1 MELSAMQPVLLKPDI
16 YWVGAVDYNLR
27 NFHHYSRSPQ
37 GSSYNAYLVRDEKT
51 VLFDTVNARS
61 YDALAEHIAAL
72 VEPQK
77 IDYIVCN
84 HLEQDHSGALPRIVE
99 LCHPE
104 KIFVSTLGQK
114 SITGIFQTEGW
125 PIEVV
130 KDGDRLNIGRRNITF
145 LETRMLHWPDSMV
158 SYLEEDKVLISNDIF
173 GQNVATSRRFV
184 DEYDRS
190 LLLRAMKDYYYNIV
204 LPYSPMTLKALDR
217 IASLGLTFD
226 VIAPDHGLIFRTPE
240 DIDFVL
246 QSYREFA
253 EQKPKL
259 QAVIAYDTMWSA
271 TERMACAVADGLSD
285 EGVPCVLIDMQNNH
299 CSAVM
304 NALADS
310 GALILGSSTRNN
322 MPMVNMVALMAHIKG
337 LKPQNLVGAS
347 FGAYGWSGEA
357 PKMMAEEL
365 KAMKVDVVG
374 EPLKVAFAPKADDL
388 AQARALGTEVGRALK
403 QKIKSFQ

>member
-1 MELSAMQPVLLKPDI
+1 MQPVLLKPDI

-51 VLFDTVNARS
+51 VLFDTVSAHAC
-61 YDALAEHIAAL
+61 DILVEHISAL

-99 LCHPE
+99 LCRPE
-104 KIFVSTLGQK
+104 KIFVSSLGQK
-114 SITGIFQTEGW
+114 SISGIFQTEGW

-271 TERMACAVADGLSD
+271 TERMARAVADGLSD

-365 KAMKVDVVG
+365 RAMKVDVVG
-374 EPLKVAFAPKADDL
+374 EPLKVAFAPKAGDL
-388 AQARALGTEVGRALK
+388 ALARALGVEVGRALK
-403 QKIKSFQ
+403 EKIAKFQ

>member
-1 MELSAMQPVLLKPDI
+1 MQPVLLKPDI

-27 NFHHYSRSPQ
+27 NFHHYSRSPL
-37 GSSYNAYLVRDEKT
+37 GSTYNAYLVRDEKT
-51 VLFDTVNARS
+51 VLFDTVSAHY
-61 YDALAEHIAAL
+61 YDELVEHISAV
-72 VEPQK
+72 VEPCK

-99 LCHPE
+99 LCRPE
-104 KIFVSTLGQK
+104 KIFVSPLGQK
-114 SITGIFQTEGW
+114 SITGIFNTEGW

-217 IASLGLTFD
+217 IASLGLQFD
-226 VIAPDHGLIFRTPE
+226 VIAPDHGLIFRTQE
-240 DIDFVL
+240 DIDFVIR
-246 QSYREFA
+246 SYREFA
-253 EQKPKL
+253 EQKPKR

-271 TERMACAVADGLSD
+271 TERMACAVGDGLDD
-285 EGVPCVLIDMQNNH
+285 EGVPYLLIDMQHNH
-299 CSAVM
+299 YSAVM

-322 MPMVNMVALMAHIKG
+322 MPMVNMVALMAHVKG

-388 AQARALGTEVGRALK
+388 AKARALGAEVGRALK
-403 QKIKSFQ
+403 EKIKNFQ